1 MGFLKA
7 LEREGPTAQN
17 INGQSHKSW
26 FHCILGGHEKEGMHS
41 ECNSRVNVYYPCFAN
56 LGGPAC
62 APVQFSQ
69 VVLKDEG
76 VGVGLVGEQIRII
89 ATATKTAPP
98 PFLILLQSG

>member
-1 MGFLKA
+1 MYMVGWLA
-7 LEREGPTAQN
+7 RT
-17 INGQSHKSW
+17 
-26 FHCILGGHEKEGMHS
+26 LGRAS
-41 ECNSRVNVYYPCFAN
+41 
-56 LGGPAC
+56 L
-62 APVQFSQ
+62 FSQ